1 MGVKECRGRW
11 GGEKRE
17 EKKIHNRIARLL
29 KGKTTPSVLFF
40 LIILLVIAL
49 KKKRGKRDHPHTH
62 WIFYPFICKV
72 QPITIVANK
81 ISRVWFTAVIAF
93 LGAVSREY
101 DRKGCSSPFAS
112 VNSNSPLPLT
122 VGRGAGLQFS
132 HPWSSGFSRV
142 RLLMGNLGRHWSCV

>member
-49 KKKRGKRDHPHTH
+49 KKEGKEIILTHTE
-62 WIFYPFICKV
+62 F
-72 QPITIVANK
+72 
-81 ISRVWFTAVIAF
+81 FTP
-93 LGAVSREY
+93 L
-101 DRKGCSSPFAS
+101 FAKF
-112 VNSNSPLPLT
+112 NQLP
-122 VGRGAGLQFS
+122 
-132 HPWSSGFSRV
+132 
-142 RLLMGNLGRHWSCV
+142 